1 LLKWLP
7 AFEII
12 KTYSRLADV
21 LRVDGMAH
29 RLNSG
34 KSTIDG
40 SLDLLAIIINFVCR
54 VLVPFA

>member
-1 LLKWLP
+1 MLKWLP
-7 AFEII
+7 AFEIV

-29 RLNSG
+29 GLHSG

-40 SLDLLAIIINFVCR
+40 PLDLLAVINFVCC
-54 VLVPFA
+54 VLVAFA